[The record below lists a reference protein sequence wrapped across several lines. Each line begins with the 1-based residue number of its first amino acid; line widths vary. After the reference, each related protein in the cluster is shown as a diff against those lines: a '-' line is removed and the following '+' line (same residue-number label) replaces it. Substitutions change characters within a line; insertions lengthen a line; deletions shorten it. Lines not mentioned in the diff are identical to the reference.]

1 MSLLQ
6 EAHAT
11 LSPTMLPVS
20 RWERLRRFFS
30 LQPFGDEML
39 MPNAQM
45 WLDWAWI
52 LVMAMALLE
61 GCAWGW
67 FGSGFSSGWLG
78 VVIGVALGGLV
89 FLIIW
94 VLDASLMTND
104 LTVRGYGKRFS

>member
-1 MSLLQ
+1 
-6 EAHAT
+6 
-11 LSPTMLPVS
+11 MLT
-20 RWERLRRFFS
+20 
-30 LQPFGDEML
+30 
-39 MPNAQM
+39 PNAQM